1 MSRKRITQLF
11 PWLLPLRKK
20 QRKLCFYLGMHLDR
34 SHYSSKQIDALL
46 PYQLFET
53 TCPMYNRETGFDMI
67 YQENKVFNLK
77 LAAKPLNNLIICPGE
92 TFSFWKTVRY
102 ADRDIPYKD
111 GLVVADG
118 KLQTL
123 PGGGLCQMSNLL
135 FWLFLHTPLTIIE
148 RHGHMVKDFPD
159 PPSDIPIGVDATV
172 SEGWLDLKVR
182 NDTDRTFQIVISFD
196 ETNING
202 RILTDTLL
210 TANYRITNGKPLY
223 YQKNGKT
230 FEEVDII
237 QEHISLS
244 DGKCIS
250 SKLLYRNCCEI
261 GYRLPDNVEQNN
273 KKRIAVLFGGCSSE
287 YDVSLQSAYAVISH
301 IDREKYI
308 LVLIGITRQGAWY
321 HFDGDISEI
330 ISDTW
335 HHSVSCVPVTVSPNR
350 SEHALLKYTDNLM
363 DKIPVDA
370 AFPVLHGRNGE
381 DGTVQGLF
389 DLAGIPIVGCGVL
402 ASALCMD
409 KDRAHKLVRAA
420 GIAVPLSYVLD
431 KNTNIREALLQAD
444 EIGYPLFVKPVKAGS
459 SFGITKVWNRN
470 DLPSAVESAF
480 EYDDK
485 VIIEENI
492 EGFEVGCAVIGNDD
506 LTVGEVDEIELADGF
521 FDFSEKYNRKTS
533 AIHVPAGID
542 TDTAKQIKQTA
553 QKIYKVLDCRGFARV
568 DMFLS
573 VSGDIVFNEVNTI
586 PGFTANSRFPNM
598 LKAVGMSLEEVISTV
613 IEQALC

>member
-46 PYQLFET
+46 PYQLFGT

-92 TFSFWKTVRY
+92 TFSFWKSIRY
-102 ADRDIPYKD
+102 ADKDTPYKD

-237 QEHISLS
+237 QEHISLT

-261 GYRLPDNVEQNN
+261 GYQLPDNVEQNN

-308 LVLIGITRQGAWY
+308 PVLIGITRQGAWY
-321 HFDGDISEI
+321 YFDGDIAEI

-409 KDRAHKLVRAA
+409 KDRAHKLVRAT
-420 GIAVPLSYVLD
+420 GIAVPHSYVLD

-470 DLPSAVESAF
+470 DLPASVESAF

-542 TDTAKQIKQTA
+542 ADTAKQIKQTA